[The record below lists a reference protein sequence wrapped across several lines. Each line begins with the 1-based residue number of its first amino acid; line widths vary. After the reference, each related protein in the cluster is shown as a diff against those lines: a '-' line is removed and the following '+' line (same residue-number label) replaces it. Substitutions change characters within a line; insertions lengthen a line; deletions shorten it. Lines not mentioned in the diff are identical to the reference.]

1 MKLTL
6 NALAFLPSLL
16 VLPYTPTALGKEVNG
31 NVKIVIKSTITKLPG
46 NKLTSAGSGLYFSWN
61 LQSSGLSQDAFEQG
75 VKGYNYLL
83 RHNNIKKSNLFT
95 IIDYSRPSTKKRLFV
110 LDMLSGEIVFN
121 TLVAHGQNSGY
132 NYATQ
137 FSNEAES
144 HKTSLGFYIT
154 LETYTGT
161 NGYSLKL
168 KGCEKGIND
177 KAYERAI
184 VLHGA
189 DYVNEAFIQNKGY
202 LGRSYGCPALPLAL
216 HKKIIDKIKNG
227 SCVFLYHPTKKYSIR
242 SKILDS

>member
-16 VLPYTPTALGKEVNG
+16 ILAFAPSSLVGEVNV
-31 NVKIVIKSTITKLPG
+31 NVKTFVKNTVTELPG
-46 NKLTSAGSGLYFSWN
+46 SRSTSAGSGLYFNWN
-61 LQSSGLSQDAFEQG
+61 LQFSGLSQDAFEQG
-75 VKGYNYLL
+75 IKGYNYLL
-83 RHNNIKKSNLFT
+83 QHNDIKKSNLFT

-110 LDMLSGEIVFN
+110 LNMESGEIVFN
-121 TLVAHGQNSGY
+121 TLVAHGQNSGF

-137 FSNEAES
+137 FSNETES

-189 DYVNEAFIQNKGY
+189 DYVSETFIQNKGY

-227 SCVFLYHPTKKYSIR
+227 SCVFLYHPTKKYSTR